1 MSDKNGKVRL
11 TEAQIRAIETI
22 VSGGERAEI
31 IPARDGVK
39 ILRLRL
45 VDVKPEP

>member
-31 IPARDGVK
+31 MPAKDG
-39 ILRLRL
+39 IRIMRLRV